1 MKIILGIILASLFAS
16 TAYAQE
22 INFGSPAVQ
31 EVSITISENGDAHV
45 VHEVQQSRDTQQV
58 TLVSPDYTNFTIL
71 NDEGEEPEFAEV
83 GGEKPGIVVFPTK
96 DDVIIEY
103 DIEGFM
109 QQKDGLWTLDY
120 LYLAP
125 SAFYLPAGVELFY
138 VNERLVQLG
147 ENEGFNCHGCQ
158 MTLQYELEPTIIT
171 KQVSWEGKTFDVEVI
186 TLAELDEITLDQP
199 KKTLSFEITQKDK
212 YITLIIPKELLWN
225 PYEVSLNEKLILKQE
240 RDDTNNNVWVHIKPN
255 ETGTVSVMGVS
266 VVPEFPLAS
275 ILVLSAAMIAVVYV
289 NKFSRR

>member
-1 MKIILGIILASLFAS
+1 
-16 TAYAQE
+16 
-22 INFGSPAVQ
+22 
-31 EVSITISENGDAHV
+31 
-45 VHEVQQSRDTQQV
+45 
-58 TLVSPDYTNFTIL
+58 
-71 NDEGEEPEFAEV
+71 
-83 GGEKPGIVVFPTK
+83 
-96 DDVIIEY
+96 
-103 DIEGFM
+103 
-109 QQKDGLWTLDY
+109 
-120 LYLAP
+120 
-125 SAFYLPAGVELFY
+125 
-138 VNERLVQLG
+138 
-147 ENEGFNCHGCQ
+147 